1 MISEVQ
7 PCSASIKN
15 RIIENSLKIT
25 MTTYP
30 KEKNIKLTAS
40 FICGIAVLCKK
51 LNIFQTSFT
60 NNVVKREL
68 DGFVSLKQATTHLNS
83 ESD

>member
-7 PCSASIKN
+7 PCRTSIKN
-15 RIIENSLKIT
+15 RVIENSLKIT

-30 KEKNIKLTAS
+30 KEKNTKLTVS
-40 FICGIAVLCKK
+40 FICGIAILCKK
-51 LNIFQTSFT
+51 LNIFQTSFI

-68 DGFVSLKQATTHLNS
+68 DGFVPLKQATTPLSS